1 MISVICCYSS
11 KEKIDSMLIKSLK
24 NQDIEFES
32 IYIDNTNSRFSS
44 AAAAL
49 NYGFMQSKGE
59 YIVFVHQDVIFD
71 NEHFL
76 QEIIDGIDELNRPA
90 IVGLAGIKEKN
101 GVYSNITHGPKNK
114 VVGKYRL
121 SNPVKVQTL
130 DEVLLAMKREV
141 FDKFQFDEKTCD
153 NWHLYGVD
161 LCLTAAQDDI
171 YSYVIPLSLH
181 HQSKGNV
188 DSNYMKSLGKV
199 VAKHKNN
206 YDSFVTTITSVNT
219 KYFNTFV
226 FSTTYKFKHFLA
238 PKLRK
243 IGISKDIFRKLR
255 G

>member
-11 KEKIDSMLIKSLK
+11 SEKLNSMLTKSLE
-24 NQDIEFES
+24 NQEIDFEA
-32 IYIDNTNSRFSS
+32 IYIDNSKGRFSS

-59 YIVFVHQDVIFD
+59 YVVFVHQDVIFD

-76 QEIIDGIDELNRPA
+76 QEIIYEIDALNTQA
-90 IVGLAGIKEKN
+90 IVGVAGIKEKN
-101 GVYSNITHGPKNK
+101 GVYSNITHGSENK
-114 VVGKYRL
+114 IVGRYRL

-141 FDKFQFDEKTCD
+141 FNQFLFDEKTCD

-161 LCLTAAQDDI
+161 LCLTAAKNGI

-188 DSNYMKSLGKV
+188 DWNYMKTLGKV
-199 VAKHKNN
+199 VAKHKKH
-206 YDSFVTTITSVNT
+206 YDSFVTTITAVNT

-226 FSTTYKFKHFLA
+226 FSTIYKAKHFIA
-238 PKLRK
+238 PKLRR
-243 IGISKDIFRKLR
+243 IGISKGMFRKLR